1 MKARVIGEV
10 TMKLLQQCTGIFWI
24 HAQKDVKKWTKELI
38 PLMKNRKIK
47 YAGVSNHNLEEIK
60 IVDNF

>member
-1 MKARVIGEV
+1 
-10 TMKLLQQCTGIFWI
+10 MKLLQQCTGIFWI
-24 HAQKDVKKWTKELI
+24 HAPKDVKKWTKELI
-38 PLMKNRKIK
+38 PLMKNGKIK